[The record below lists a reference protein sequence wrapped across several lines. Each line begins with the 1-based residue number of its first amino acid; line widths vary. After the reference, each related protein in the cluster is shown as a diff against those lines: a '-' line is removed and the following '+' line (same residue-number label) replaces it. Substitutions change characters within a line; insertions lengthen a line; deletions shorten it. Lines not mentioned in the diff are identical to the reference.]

1 MPTRKGKR
9 AAGLNSKARE
19 PPVPPAWPQARPAA
33 GLPKGPQAPNGFAV
47 LASHVRY
54 DILQAL
60 TVNPKTVRELTQ
72 ELRMHRL
79 TVRYHINFLLR
90 EGLVEEVH
98 GSRPGTAGR
107 PPVLYR
113 TSRHA
118 RVPGFPPR
126 RFELIAQSA
135 LATLLEAL
143 GQGDARARLFA
154 KGKQVGSMSI
164 KALGEANGVKRWTPD
179 AYDQHMLKGSYRE
192 MGVTTEVLRKSS
204 NEIHYRAFGCPFL
217 ELAEQMPEVVCD
229 ALDNGF
235 HAGVTDGLGAV
246 QTTRLRCM
254 GHGDPFC
261 EYVLTWQ
268 KGKRAKAPSAG
279 GGKPALPKQEVRA

>member
-1 MPTRKGKR
+1 MNSRTAKAQTPRKSRGAR
-9 AAGLNSKARE
+9 SEAPGPPSAAPRTPPSGSPSK
-19 PPVPPAWPQARPAA
+19 
-33 GLPKGPQAPNGFAV
+33 APNGFAV

-60 TVNPKTVRELTQ
+60 TMDAKTIRDLTQ
-72 ELRMHRL
+72 ELHLHRL

-98 GSRPGTAGR
+98 GARAGAAGR

-126 RFELIAQSA
+126 RFEIIAQTA

-143 GQGDARARLFA
+143 GQGDARARLFE
-154 KGKQVGSMSI
+154 KGKQVGSMSV
-164 KALGEANGVKRWTPD
+164 KALAEAKGVKRWTPD
-179 AYDQHMLKGSYRE
+179 AYDEHMLKGSYRE
-192 MGVTTEVLRKSS
+192 MGVTTEVLSKSS
-204 NEIHYRAFGCPFL
+204 DEIHYRAFGCPFL

-229 ALDNGF
+229 SLDNGF
-235 HAGVTDGLGAV
+235 HSGVNAALGNV
-246 QTTRLRCM
+246 KTTRLRCM

-261 EYVLTWQ
+261 EYVLVWQ
-268 KGKRAKAPSAG
+268 KGQKSKAGPRAQAS
-279 GGKPALPKQEVRA
+279 LPKKGART